1 MAKNPSR
8 AADAPVATGAPQSG
22 NSKKLVLIIGA
33 LVIVL
38 LAGGGGALWYVLD
51 ARAPANAEA
60 QAKRASKTPVFVELD
75 ALTVNLRD
83 RESERFLQTKVVLEM
98 RDAPAAEALKA
109 RMPAVRNEMLLLLS
123 GKTPDDALTREGKE
137 KLAADLIA
145 AAARPLAGTPAEGG
159 IEKLLFS
166 HLIVQ

>member
-51 ARAPANAEA
+51 ARAPAEA